1 MASLTK
7 LLNYP
12 TTLPELHWVF
22 PEQAEE
28 KAEKVW

>member
-22 PEQAEE
+22 RKLPGSDR
-28 KAEKVW
+28 